1 MKKIN
6 LDKIGYAYELG
17 RNSDYFQNLIKMNFS
32 DDEIVAIM
40 IEKRKEFF
48 EKN

>member
-1 MKKIN
+1 MYLSLIVTF
-6 LDKIGYAYELG
+6 LYIFFFVLY
-17 RNSDYFQNLIKMNFS
+17 RNRMKMNFS